1 MSRKQKKA
9 KKKRSS
15 VAFWTAFAVVCAV
28 LGGVLGWVQM
38 DKYEQGV
45 VEIYATQQDAY
56 VQLVLDQINL
66 NKTRRD
72 ESVIVEIIGTLDN
85 STNKYWTLSHGETLL
100 FVRDVAE
107 TNRYK
112 GFSTETYYI
121 SDSAKAFIDGLNVN
135 RVEHELIDIDGRE
148 YIASGVLFEY
158 RGINYQVC
166 LLTNPDAVLDH
177 NAYLGAKINI
187 FVLLGTILGI
197 FIVTIIGMAMVCG
210 KRTAQLRKEEE
221 TNRALSRM
229 VEQLNNAIS
238 MEELYDARLAVF
250 RMDYLPLLAEK
261 LTKRRLYP
269 VTVLKLNYCTEKA
282 AEFFLKDSYLMLNR
296 RILRFRDSKNGCLI
310 LLCIRY
316 QEKEAI
322 KAVDWLMGR
331 ELTLAAAWTCGPG
344 RELSLRAV
352 VDKIGKMEAQN
363 GK

>member
-1 MSRKQKKA
+1 MSRKKGKG
-9 KKKRSS
+9 KKKGSS

-38 DKYEQGV
+38 DRYEQGV

-66 NKTRRD
+66 NKARRD

-100 FVRDVAE
+100 FVKDVAE

-112 GFSTETYYI
+112 GFTTETYYI
-121 SDSAKAFIDGLNVN
+121 SDSAKSFIDGLNVN
-135 RVEHELIDIDGRE
+135 RVEHELIVIDGRE

-158 RGINYQVC
+158 QGVNYQVC

-187 FVLLGTILGI
+187 FVLLGAILGI

-210 KRTAQLRKEEE
+210 KRTVQLRKEEE

-229 VEQLNNAIS
+229 VEQLNNALS
-238 MEELYDARLAVF
+238 MEELYDARLAAF
-250 RMDYLPLLAEK
+250 RVDYLPLVADK

-269 VTVLKLNYCTEKA
+269 ITVLRLDYQTEGA
-282 AEFFLKDSYLMLNR
+282 AEFFLKDSYLMLNK
-296 RILRFRDSKNGCLI
+296 RILRFRDSKRGFLI

-316 QEKEAI
+316 QEKEALE
-322 KAVDWLMGR
+322 AVEWLMGR
-331 ELTLAAAWTCGPG
+331 ELTLAAAETCGPG
-344 RELSLRAV
+344 RALSLKAVLDNICRA
-352 VDKIGKMEAQN
+352 EACD
-363 GK
+363 GE